1 MVGVTS
7 FADLPPEM
15 IEKILEKI
23 DCHSVR
29 AAQTVCRQWR
39 NIINRRRHRMNR
51 QRVQEIYISDD
62 QDAAVTLTI
71 THLSPSFESISNV
84 KIAEYKELFD
94 CLWIYA
100 PKRLSISA
108 TRNELRTALEG
119 IPDWWFLSIQTL
131 GIYESACDIDALSLV
146 SKAPHC
152 ASLRIDPCFT
162 IDSVTSLLD
171 CMRQIHE
178 LKIRT
183 KSKTITAD
191 DTTID
196 ALIPLSIACPQGLQ
210 SFWVDSISTDFSLAK
225 MFELFE
231 KGHFSPR
238 CSLLFEK
245 VHGSESALRNW
256 ITTHAQQVLYASE
269 QTYNFAYRDVE
280 IGISVEQ
287 FVP

>member
-1 MVGVTS
+1 MVAAIS
-7 FADLPPEM
+7 FANLPPEM
-15 IEKILEKI
+15 TEKILENVDSDSI
-23 DCHSVR
+23 R
-29 AAQTVCRQWR
+29 AAQAVCRQWR
-39 NIINRRRHRMNR
+39 NTINRRRHRMKRN
-51 QRVQEIYISDD
+51 RVQEIYISDD
-62 QDAAVTLTI
+62 QDTAVTLTI
-71 THLSPSFESISNV
+71 THLSPSFESVSTV
-84 KIAEYKELFD
+84 KIAEYGQLFD

-100 PKRLSISA
+100 PKKLNISA

-119 IPDWWFLSIQTL
+119 IPDWWFLTVQML
-131 GIYESACDIDALSLV
+131 GIYESACDLDALSLV
-146 SKAPHC
+146 SRAPHC
-152 ASLRIDPCFT
+152 VSLRIDPCFT

-183 KSKTITAD
+183 TSKTITAD

-210 SFWVDSISTDFSLAK
+210 SFWVDSISTDFSLSK
-225 MFELFE
+225 MFELLE

-256 ITTHAQQVLYASE
+256 ITSHAQQVLYISE